1 MKSKIIDR
9 GVIVQ
14 ITLNIPDF
22 TPLVLNKDIQEL
34 KQTIRLNTALML
46 FKNHKFSIEQAAHFA
61 NLSLYD
67 FIKECKKNE
76 IPVITYEK
84 NELEDE
90 LKLMSKL

>member
-46 FKNHKFSIEQAAHFA
+46 FKNHKFSIEQAAYFA

>member
-1 MKSKIIDR
+1 MQII
-9 GVIVQ
+9 
-14 ITLNIPDF
+14 LNIPDF

-46 FKNHKFSIEQAAHFA
+46 FKNHIKNHKFSIEQAAHFA
-61 NLSLYD
+61 NLSLYE

>member
-1 MKSKIIDR
+1 M
-9 GVIVQ
+9 Q

-22 TPLVLNKDIQEL
+22 TPLILNKDIKEL
-34 KQTIRLNTALML
+34 KQTIRVNTALML

-76 IPVITYEK
+76 IPVISYEK
-84 NELEDE
+84 DELENK
-90 LKLMSKL
+90 LQLMSKI